1 MADHLTHRVELEH
14 IERAT
19 RVLLEGDSGREADP
33 IVVEAVATILE
44 RVADHACALEFGT
57 SADQRVAAA
66 EALESVQSMMVKLAE
81 PRRAHF
87 VELVADYARRLHAL
101 PPLADADEAQAI
113 PEAFILSARRFDRAF
128 RRLDTAY
135 VLRELSQ
142 LKPARRSATNAITAA
157 TIAGSMS
164 AKVGAFND
172 RVPKRAALA
181 FDKAWQALK
190 QERGAAKATVPRG
203 AKPSTALKRKR
214 S

>member
-1 MADHLTHRVELEH
+1 MADHLTHRVALEH
-14 IERAT
+14 IERAS
-19 RVLLEGDSGREADP
+19 RVLLEGDSGRDADP

-44 RVADHACALEFGT
+44 RVADHACALEFGV

-66 EALESVQSMMVKLAE
+66 EALESVQSMLVKLAE

-101 PPLADADEAQAI
+101 PAIADADEAEAI
-113 PEAFILSARRFDRAF
+113 PEAFILSAMRFDRAF
-128 RRLDTAY
+128 RRLDAAF

-142 LKPARRSATNAITAA
+142 LKPTRRAQHSTLSAASV
-157 TIAGSMS
+157 AGSIS
-164 AKVGAFND
+164 TKVGAFND
-172 RVPKRAALA
+172 RVAKRATLA

-190 QERGAAKATVPRG
+190 RERGPKAAAAPTRKTSK
-203 AKPSTALKRKR
+203 KPARKR